1 MRSLPLLL
9 FSFLA
14 QFASTTDFHISPDGD
29 DGNTRAAGSPG
40 LTIQRAAETV
50 PAGSNVIIHEGVY
63 QKKVNVEVSGSAGA
77 GLITFKAAQGETT
90 VIDGTNLPF
99 DPNSTNALFVVI
111 DQYYIRVRGL
121 ELRNYKTAQRYLVPI
136 WILVEGAPTHI
147 G

>member
-1 MRSLPLLL
+1 MPLLL
-9 FSFLA
+9 FPFLA

-29 DGNTRAAGSPG
+29 DGNTGAAGSPG
-40 LTIQRAAETV
+40 LTIQKAAETV

-77 GLITFKAAQGETT
+77 GLITFRAAQGETA
-90 VIDGTNLPF
+90 VIDGTNLAF
-99 DPNSTNALFVVI
+99 DPNSSNALFAVI
-111 DQYYIRVRGL
+111 EQHYFRVWGL

-136 WILVEGAPTHI
+136 WILVERAPTHI